1 MKWHYPCS
9 SHLAS
14 KDEDVI
20 LLSELCEHATA
31 RTVAEI
37 SIKGYPGLNSI
48 AVRID
53 VFTYKEGKV
62 AFDYLYNFTIN
73 YRCEEKFSRL
83 GTVHPFFIRKLEKRS
98 DDDLWEEY
106 CSDGDYRVAIQ
117 VACRDQNERNMEEV
131 EEDLRQQFKK
141 VLHISMIGTQ
151 FIMAK

>member
-20 LLSELCEHATA
+20 LLSELCEHAVA

-37 SIKGYPGLNSI
+37 SIKGYPRLNSI

-83 GTVHPFFIRKLEKRS
+83 DTVHPFFIRKLGKRS

-106 CSDGDYRVAIQ
+106 YSDGDYRVAIQ
-117 VACRDQNERNMEEV
+117 VACRDKNKRNMEEV